1 MYHMKNKTQQ
11 DIIWDIGGI
20 NSALLKYIC
29 GCECTGFLYIFLSTK
44 SVLKEQW
51 IRAKYERKEFVDGAP
66 EPPYL
71 KGTHGQIYRC
81 AHISLRIQP
90 SLLTTCH

>member
-1 MYHMKNKTQQ
+1 M
-11 DIIWDIGGI
+11 
-20 NSALLKYIC
+20 
-29 GCECTGFLYIFLSTK
+29 FFFTK

-71 KGTHGQIYRC
+71 KGNYGQIYRYMHTLAC
-81 AHISLRIQP
+81 EYSHLSSHLATRVVSQERRLHLSNRNSILM
-90 SLLTTCH
+90 T

>member
-1 MYHMKNKTQQ
+1 MLLFQVIVKKYHIKNKPQQ
-11 DIIWDIGGI
+11 DIMWDIVGD
-20 NSALLKYIC
+20 SAIFVVLSVLD
-29 GCECTGFLYIFLSTK
+29 FYIFLFTK

-71 KGTHGQIYRC
+71 KGTLWANLQMCTH
-81 AHISLRIQP
+81 
-90 SLLTTCH
+90 

>member
-1 MYHMKNKTQQ
+1 MYW
-11 DIIWDIGGI
+11 I
-20 NSALLKYIC
+20 
-29 GCECTGFLYIFLSTK
+29 FYIFLFTK

-71 KGTHGQIYRC
+71 KGTLWANLQMCTHYPVNT
-81 AHISLRIQP
+81 AISP
-90 SLLTTCH
+90 HSLPLGLFHERDVCTSVTGITY

>member
-1 MYHMKNKTQQ
+1 MT
-11 DIIWDIGGI
+11 
-20 NSALLKYIC
+20 LLYIC
-29 GCECTGFLYIFLSTK
+29 RFEFTGFFVMFFFTK

-71 KGTHGQIYRC
+71 KGTLWANLQMCTH
-81 AHISLRIQP
+81 
-90 SLLTTCH
+90 

>member
-1 MYHMKNKTQQ
+1 MYW
-11 DIIWDIGGI
+11 I
-20 NSALLKYIC
+20 
-29 GCECTGFLYIFLSTK
+29 FYIFLFTK

-71 KGTHGQIYRC
+71 KGTIWANLQMCTHKPVNT
-81 AHISLRIQP
+81 AISPHTLPLGLFRERDVCTLVTEIP
-90 SLLTTCH
+90 Y

>member
-1 MYHMKNKTQQ
+1 MYW
-11 DIIWDIGGI
+11 IFI
-20 NSALLKYIC
+20 Y
-29 GCECTGFLYIFLSTK
+29 FLSTK

-71 KGTHGQIYRC
+71 KGTHGQI
-81 AHISLRIQP
+81 
-90 SLLTTCH
+90 

>member
-1 MYHMKNKTQQ
+1 M
-11 DIIWDIGGI
+11 
-20 NSALLKYIC
+20 
-29 GCECTGFLYIFLSTK
+29 FFFTK

-71 KGTHGQIYRC
+71 KGILRANLQMCTH
-81 AHISLRIQP
+81 
-90 SLLTTCH
+90 